1 MNQDIAELYTLVQNL
16 EQEKQEINQKLE
28 DIKSLIL
35 GSSSAVKESTSKTE
49 TILYSESIS
58 KLKQNVYHDGLSES
72 IEESSLLLHLVNS
85 INYLV
90 SELDRLK
97 FIVNHS

>member
-1 MNQDIAELYTLVQNL
+1 MVSTHARVEELY
-16 EQEKQEINQKLE
+16 EKLE
-28 DIKSLIL
+28 EIKSLIL
-35 GSSSAVKESTSKTE
+35 DSSNVVQESTTKEE

-90 SELDRLK
+90 SELDRVK